1 MATNKLLSFMK
12 LIGMTFIMTIITLP
26 ANAQFLRTSYF
37 MEGTHYRQQLN
48 PALTPTK
55 GFINLPVIGAVNA
68 TVGSTSL
75 GYQDIIDIIDD
86 GGDFYTKPDF
96 MNRLKDNNTL
106 NVNFSTEILSA
117 GWYKGK
123 NFWSFNIGLRTD
135 IGANLTK
142 SMFTFLNQM
151 ETIEDNWR
159 NSNYDISGQ
168 QLNINAYTEIGLG
181 LSRQINSRLTV
192 GARVKALLGI
202 GNMELKLNRIAMSAN
217 LPTDQQ
223 INEWSND
230 SYWSGSLGEIETKAK
245 DLKAKFDNYHANLT
259 VGAELKS
266 SFKGLEL
273 KEEEGKDY
281 VTDFDFDSGNLGIAG
296 YGFGIDLGA
305 SYKILDNLTVSASIL
320 DLGFISWSKSST
332 KIASAN
338 PDPINIKGS
347 TYADM
352 INITDPQNSVKG
364 ALNQL
369 QNDTENYMD
378 LVTQGDV
385 LNYDMLQLEVGEAK
399 ESRKSRLAST
409 LVLGAEYGFF
419 NNKLAVGVLSTT
431 RFVQPDALTELTLSA
446 NYRPKSWF
454 NVALSYSAIQSAG
467 KSFGL
472 GLKLGPIFLG
482 TDYMFLGKNS
492 NSVNGFIGVSIPL
505 NKRKAAVKRQLFYY
519 SFSNSPIKK
528 LVSAFNNLT
537 FLILPHSSASDRT

>member
-1 MATNKLLSFMK
+1 MATNKLLWSSK
-12 LIGMTFIMTIITLP
+12 LIGVFFIMLVCTLS

-55 GFINLPVIGAVNA
+55 GYFNLPVIGAVNA

-86 GGDFYTKPDF
+86 GDDFYTKPDF
-96 MNRLKDNNTL
+96 MNRLKDNNKL

-142 SMFTFLNQM
+142 NMFTFLNEM
-151 ETIEDNWR
+151 ETVEENWR

-202 GNMELKLNRIAMSAN
+202 GNMELKLNRVAMSAN
-217 LPTDQQ
+217 LPSDQQ
-223 INEWSND
+223 INQWSSE
-230 SYWSGSLGEIETKAK
+230 SYWNSMTPSQAAQAAQELK
-245 DLKAKFDNYHANLT
+245 DKFNNYHANLT

-273 KEEEGKDY
+273 QEEEGKDY
-281 VTDFDFDSGNLGIAG
+281 VTDFDFDSGKLGIAG

-305 SYKILDNLTVSASIL
+305 SYKILDNLTVSASVL

-338 PDPINIKGS
+338 PDPIDIKGS
-347 TYADM
+347 TYANM
-352 INITDPQNSVKG
+352 VDPNNPNTVMN
-364 ALNQL
+364 AVNQL
-369 QNDTENYMD
+369 QNDAQGYMD
-378 LVTQGDV
+378 RVTNGDV
-385 LNYDMLQLEVGEAK
+385 LDYDMLQLEVSDAK
-399 ESRKSRLAST
+399 ESRKSRLASI

-431 RFVQPDALTELTLSA
+431 RFVQPDALTELTFSA

-472 GLKLGPIFLG
+472 GEIR
-482 TDYMFLGKNS
+482 S
-492 NSVNGFIGVSIPL
+492 SVCRN
-505 NKRKAAVKRQLFYY
+505 
-519 SFSNSPIKK
+519 
-528 LVSAFNNLT
+528 
-537 FLILPHSSASDRT
+537 

>member
-1 MATNKLLSFMK
+1 MATNKLLWSSKIIGVFFMM
-12 LIGMTFIMTIITLP
+12 LVCTLS

-55 GFINLPVIGAVNA
+55 GYFNLPVIGAVNA

-86 GGDFYTKPDF
+86 GDDFYTKPDF
-96 MNRLKDNNTL
+96 MNRLKDNNKL

-135 IGANLTK
+135 IGANQTK
-142 SMFTFLNQM
+142 NMFTFLNEM
-151 ETIEDNWR
+151 ETVEENWR

-202 GNMELKLNRIAMSAN
+202 GNMELKLNKVAMNAN
-217 LPTDQQ
+217 LPNDAEITK
-223 INEWSND
+223 WSSE
-230 SYWSGSLGEIETKAK
+230 SYWSSMTPSQAAQAAQELK
-245 DLKAKFDNYHANLT
+245 DKFNNYHANLT

-273 KEEEGKDY
+273 QEEEGKDY
-281 VTDFDFDSGNLGIAG
+281 VTDFDFDSGKLGIAG

-305 SYKILDNLTVSASIL
+305 SYKILDNLTVSASVL

-338 PDPINIKGS
+338 PDPIDIKGS
-347 TYADM
+347 TYANM
-352 INITDPQNSVKG
+352 VDPNNPNTVMN
-364 ALNQL
+364 AVNQL
-369 QNDTENYMD
+369 QNDAQGYMD
-378 LVTQGDV
+378 RVTNGDV
-385 LNYDMLQLEVGEAK
+385 LDYDMLQLEVGDAK

-431 RFVQPDALTELTLSA
+431 RFVQPDALTELTFSA

-472 GLKLGPIFLG
+472 GLKLGPLFVG

-492 NSVNGFIGVSIPL
+492 NSVNGFVGVSIPL
-505 NKRKAAVKRQLFYY
+505 GGRKANKEG
-519 SFSNSPIKK
+519 
-528 LVSAFNNLT
+528 
-537 FLILPHSSASDRT
+537 

>member
-1 MATNKLLSFMK
+1 MATNKLLWSSK
-12 LIGMTFIMTIITLP
+12 LIGVFFIMLVCTLS

-55 GFINLPVIGAVNA
+55 GYFNLPVIGAVNA

-86 GGDFYTKPDF
+86 GDDFYTKPDF
-96 MNRLKDNNTL
+96 MNRLKDNNKL

-142 SMFTFLNQM
+142 NMFTFLNEM
-151 ETIEDNWR
+151 ETVEENWR

-202 GNMELKLNRIAMSAN
+202 GNMELKLNRVAMSAN
-217 LPTDQQ
+217 LPSDQQ
-223 INEWSND
+223 INQWSSE
-230 SYWSGSLGEIETKAK
+230 SYWNSMTPSQAAQAVQELK
-245 DLKAKFDNYHANLT
+245 DKFNNYHANLT

-273 KEEEGKDY
+273 QEEEGKDY
-281 VTDFDFDSGNLGIAG
+281 VTDFDFDSGKLGIAG

-305 SYKILDNLTVSASIL
+305 SYKILDNLTVSASVL

-338 PDPINIKGS
+338 PDPIDIKGS
-347 TYADM
+347 TYANM
-352 INITDPQNSVKG
+352 VDPNNPNTVMN
-364 ALNQL
+364 AVNQL
-369 QNDTENYMD
+369 QNDAQGYMD
-378 LVTQGDV
+378 RVTNGDV
-385 LNYDMLQLEVGEAK
+385 LDYDMLQLEVSDAK
-399 ESRKSRLAST
+399 ESRKSRLASI

-431 RFVQPDALTELTLSA
+431 RFVQPDALTELTFSA

-472 GLKLGPIFLG
+472 GLKLGPLFVG

-492 NSVNGFIGVSIPL
+492 NSVNGFVGVSIPL
-505 NKRKAAVKRQLFYY
+505 GGRKASKEG
-519 SFSNSPIKK
+519 
-528 LVSAFNNLT
+528 
-537 FLILPHSSASDRT
+537 

>member
-1 MATNKLLSFMK
+1 MATNKLLSSTK
-12 LIGMTFIMTIITLP
+12 LIGVFFIMLVCALP

-55 GFINLPVIGAVNA
+55 GYFNLPVVGAVNA

-86 GGDFYTKPDF
+86 GDDFYTKPDF
-96 MNRLKDNNTL
+96 MNRLKDNNKL

-142 SMFTFLNQM
+142 SMFTFLNEM
-151 ETIEDNWR
+151 ETVEENWR

-202 GNMELKLNRIAMSAN
+202 GNMELKLNRVAMSAN
-217 LPTDQQ
+217 LPSDQQ
-223 INEWSND
+223 INQWSSE
-230 SYWSGSLGEIETKAK
+230 SYWNSMTPSQAAQAAQELK
-245 DLKAKFDNYHANLT
+245 DKFNNYHANLT

-273 KEEEGKDY
+273 QEEEGKDY
-281 VTDFDFDSGNLGIAG
+281 VTDFDFDSGKLGIAG

-305 SYKILDNLTVSASIL
+305 SYKILDNLTVSASVL

-338 PDPINIKGS
+338 PDPIDIKGS
-347 TYADM
+347 TYANM
-352 INITDPQNSVKG
+352 VDPNNPNTVMN
-364 ALNQL
+364 AVNQL
-369 QNDTENYMD
+369 QNDAQGYMD
-378 LVTQGDV
+378 RVTNGDV
-385 LNYDMLQLEVGEAK
+385 LDYDMLQLEVGDAK

-431 RFVQPDALTELTLSA
+431 RFVQPDALTELTFSA

-472 GLKLGPIFLG
+472 GLKLGPLFVG

-492 NSVNGFIGVSIPL
+492 NSVNGFVGVSIPL
-505 NKRKAAVKRQLFYY
+505 GGRKASKEG
-519 SFSNSPIKK
+519 
-528 LVSAFNNLT
+528 
-537 FLILPHSSASDRT
+537 

>member
-1 MATNKLLSFMK
+1 MATNKLLWSSK
-12 LIGMTFIMTIITLP
+12 LIGVFFIMLVCTLS

-48 PALTPTK
+48 PALTPAK
-55 GFINLPVIGAVNA
+55 GYFNLPVIGAVNA

-86 GGDFYTKPDF
+86 GDDFYTKPDF
-96 MNRLKDNNTL
+96 MNRLKDNNKL

-142 SMFTFLNQM
+142 NMFTFLNEM
-151 ETIEDNWR
+151 ETVEENWR

-202 GNMELKLNRIAMSAN
+202 GNMELKLNRVAMSAN
-217 LPTDQQ
+217 LPSDQQ
-223 INEWSND
+223 INQWSSE
-230 SYWSGSLGEIETKAK
+230 SYWNSMSPSQAAQAAQELK
-245 DLKAKFDNYHANLT
+245 DKFNNYHANLT

-273 KEEEGKDY
+273 QEEEGKDY
-281 VTDFDFDSGNLGIAG
+281 VTDFDFDSGKL

-305 SYKILDNLTVSASIL
+305 SYKILDNLTVSASVL

-338 PDPINIKGS
+338 PDPIDIKGS
-347 TYADM
+347 TYANM
-352 INITDPQNSVKG
+352 VDPNNPNTVMN
-364 ALNQL
+364 AVNQL
-369 QNDTENYMD
+369 QNDAQGYMD
-378 LVTQGDV
+378 RVTNGDV
-385 LNYDMLQLEVGEAK
+385 LDYDMLQLEVSDAK

-431 RFVQPDALTELTLSA
+431 RFVQPDALTELTFSA

-472 GLKLGPIFLG
+472 GLKLGPLFVG

-492 NSVNGFIGVSIPL
+492 NSVNGFVGVSIPL
-505 NKRKAAVKRQLFYY
+505 GGRKASKEG
-519 SFSNSPIKK
+519 
-528 LVSAFNNLT
+528 
-537 FLILPHSSASDRT
+537 

>member
-1 MATNKLLSFMK
+1 MATNKLLWSSK
-12 LIGMTFIMTIITLP
+12 LIGVFFIMLVCTLS

-55 GFINLPVIGAVNA
+55 GYFNLPVIGAVNA

-86 GGDFYTKPDF
+86 GDDFYTKPDF
-96 MNRLKDNNTL
+96 MNRLKDNNKL

-142 SMFTFLNQM
+142 NMFTFLNEM
-151 ETIEDNWR
+151 ETVEENWR

-202 GNMELKLNRIAMSAN
+202 GNMELKLNRVAMSAN
-217 LPTDQQ
+217 LPSDQQ
-223 INEWSND
+223 INQWSSE
-230 SYWSGSLGEIETKAK
+230 SYWNSMTPSQAAQAAQELK
-245 DLKAKFDNYHANLT
+245 DKFNNYHANLT

-273 KEEEGKDY
+273 QEEEGKDY
-281 VTDFDFDSGNLGIAG
+281 VTDFDFDSGKLGIAG

-305 SYKILDNLTVSASIL
+305 SYKILDNLTVSASVL

-338 PDPINIKGS
+338 PDPIDIKGS
-347 TYADM
+347 TYANM
-352 INITDPQNSVKG
+352 VDPNNPNTVMN
-364 ALNQL
+364 AVNQL
-369 QNDTENYMD
+369 QNDAQGYMD
-378 LVTQGDV
+378 RVTNGDV
-385 LNYDMLQLEVGEAK
+385 LDYDMLQLEVSDAK

-431 RFVQPDALTELTLSA
+431 RFVQPDALTELTFSA

-472 GLKLGPIFLG
+472 GLKLGPLFVG
-482 TDYMFLGKNS
+482 TNYMFLGKNS
-492 NSVNGFIGVSIPL
+492 NSVNGFVGVSIPL
-505 NKRKAAVKRQLFYY
+505 GGRKASKEG
-519 SFSNSPIKK
+519 
-528 LVSAFNNLT
+528 
-537 FLILPHSSASDRT
+537 

>member
-1 MATNKLLSFMK
+1 MATNKLLWSSK
-12 LIGMTFIMTIITLP
+12 LIGVFFIMLVCTLS

-55 GFINLPVIGAVNA
+55 GYFNLPVIGAVNA

-86 GGDFYTKPDF
+86 GDDFYTKPDF
-96 MNRLKDNNTL
+96 MNRLKDNNKL

-142 SMFTFLNQM
+142 NMFTFLNEM
-151 ETIEDNWR
+151 ETVEENWR

-202 GNMELKLNRIAMSAN
+202 GNMELKLNRVAMSAN
-217 LPTDQQ
+217 LPSDQQ
-223 INEWSND
+223 INQWSSE
-230 SYWSGSLGEIETKAK
+230 SYWNSMTPSQAAQAAQELK
-245 DLKAKFDNYHANLT
+245 DKFNNYHANLT

-273 KEEEGKDY
+273 QEEEGKDY
-281 VTDFDFDSGNLGIAG
+281 VTDFDFDSGKLGIAG

-305 SYKILDNLTVSASIL
+305 SYKILDNLTVSASVL

-338 PDPINIKGS
+338 PDPIDIKGS
-347 TYADM
+347 TYANM
-352 INITDPQNSVKG
+352 VDPNNPNTVMN
-364 ALNQL
+364 AVNQL
-369 QNDTENYMD
+369 QNDAQGYMD
-378 LVTQGDV
+378 RVTNGDV
-385 LNYDMLQLEVGEAK
+385 LDYDMLQLEVSDAK

-431 RFVQPDALTELTLSA
+431 RFVQPDALTELTFSA

-472 GLKLGPIFLG
+472 GLKLGPLLVG

-492 NSVNGFIGVSIPL
+492 NSVNGFVGVSIPL
-505 NKRKAAVKRQLFYY
+505 GGRKASKEG
-519 SFSNSPIKK
+519 
-528 LVSAFNNLT
+528 
-537 FLILPHSSASDRT
+537 

>member
-1 MATNKLLSFMK
+1 MATNKLLWSSK
-12 LIGMTFIMTIITLP
+12 LIGVFFIMLVCTLS

-55 GFINLPVIGAVNA
+55 GYFNLPVIGAVNA

-86 GGDFYTKPDF
+86 GDDFYTKPDF
-96 MNRLKDNNTL
+96 MNRLKDNNKL

-142 SMFTFLNQM
+142 NMFTFLNEM
-151 ETIEDNWR
+151 ETVEENWR

-202 GNMELKLNRIAMSAN
+202 GNMELKLNRVAMSAN
-217 LPTDQQ
+217 LPSDQQ
-223 INEWSND
+223 INQWSSE
-230 SYWSGSLGEIETKAK
+230 SYWNSMTPSQAAQAAQELK
-245 DLKAKFDNYHANLT
+245 DKFNNYHANLT

-273 KEEEGKDY
+273 QEEEGKDY
-281 VTDFDFDSGNLGIAG
+281 VTDFDFDSGKLGIAG

-305 SYKILDNLTVSASIL
+305 SYKILDNLTVSASVL

-338 PDPINIKGS
+338 PDPIDIKGS
-347 TYADM
+347 TYANM
-352 INITDPQNSVKG
+352 VDPNNPNTVMN
-364 ALNQL
+364 AVNQL
-369 QNDTENYMD
+369 QNDAQGYMD
-378 LVTQGDV
+378 RVTNGDV
-385 LNYDMLQLEVGEAK
+385 LDYDMLQLEVSDAK
-399 ESRKSRLAST
+399 ESRKARLAST

-431 RFVQPDALTELTLSA
+431 RFVQPDALTELTFSA

-472 GLKLGPIFLG
+472 GLKLGPLFVG

-492 NSVNGFIGVSIPL
+492 NSVNGFVGVSIPL
-505 NKRKAAVKRQLFYY
+505 GGRKASKEG
-519 SFSNSPIKK
+519 
-528 LVSAFNNLT
+528 
-537 FLILPHSSASDRT
+537 

>member
-1 MATNKLLSFMK
+1 MATNKLLWSSK
-12 LIGMTFIMTIITLP
+12 LIGVFFIMLVCTLS

-55 GFINLPVIGAVNA
+55 GYFNLPVIGAVNA

-75 GYQDIIDIIDD
+75 GYQGIIDIIDD
-86 GGDFYTKPDF
+86 GDDFYTKPDF
-96 MNRLKDNNTL
+96 MNRLKDNNKL

-142 SMFTFLNQM
+142 NMFTFLNEM
-151 ETIEDNWR
+151 ETVEENWR

-202 GNMELKLNRIAMSAN
+202 GNMELKLNRVAMSAN
-217 LPTDQQ
+217 LPSDQQ
-223 INEWSND
+223 INQWSSE
-230 SYWSGSLGEIETKAK
+230 SYWNSMTPSQAAQAAQELK
-245 DLKAKFDNYHANLT
+245 DKFNNYHANLT

-273 KEEEGKDY
+273 QEEEGKDY
-281 VTDFDFDSGNLGIAG
+281 VTDFDFDSGKLGIAG

-305 SYKILDNLTVSASIL
+305 SYKILDNLTVSASVL

-338 PDPINIKGS
+338 PDPIDIKGS
-347 TYADM
+347 TYANM
-352 INITDPQNSVKG
+352 VDPNNPNTVMN
-364 ALNQL
+364 AVNQL
-369 QNDTENYMD
+369 QNDAQGYMD
-378 LVTQGDV
+378 RVTNGDV
-385 LNYDMLQLEVGEAK
+385 LDYDMLQLEVSDAK

-431 RFVQPDALTELTLSA
+431 RFVQPDALTELTFSA

-454 NVALSYSAIQSAG
+454 NVALSYSVIQSAG

-472 GLKLGPIFLG
+472 GLKLGPLFVG

-492 NSVNGFIGVSIPL
+492 NSVNGFVGVSIPL
-505 NKRKAAVKRQLFYY
+505 GGRKANKEG
-519 SFSNSPIKK
+519 
-528 LVSAFNNLT
+528 
-537 FLILPHSSASDRT
+537 

>member
-1 MATNKLLSFMK
+1 MATNKLLWSSKIIGVFFMM
-12 LIGMTFIMTIITLP
+12 LVCTLS

-55 GFINLPVIGAVNA
+55 GYFNLPVIGAVNA

-86 GGDFYTKPDF
+86 GDDFYTKPDF
-96 MNRLKDNNTL
+96 MNRLKDNNKL

-142 SMFTFLNQM
+142 NMFTFLNEM
-151 ETIEDNWR
+151 ETVEENWR

-202 GNMELKLNRIAMSAN
+202 GNMELKLNRVAMSAN
-217 LPTDQQ
+217 LPSDQQ
-223 INEWSND
+223 INQWSSE
-230 SYWSGSLGEIETKAK
+230 SYWNSMTPSQAAQAAQELK
-245 DLKAKFDNYHANLT
+245 DKFNNYHANLT

-273 KEEEGKDY
+273 QEEEGKDY
-281 VTDFDFDSGNLGIAG
+281 VTDFDFDSGKLGIAG

-305 SYKILDNLTVSASIL
+305 SYKILDNLTVSASVL

-338 PDPINIKGS
+338 PDPIDIKGS
-347 TYADM
+347 TYANM
-352 INITDPQNSVKG
+352 VDPNNPNTVMN
-364 ALNQL
+364 AVNQL
-369 QNDTENYMD
+369 QNDAQGYMD
-378 LVTQGDV
+378 RVTNGDV
-385 LNYDMLQLEVGEAK
+385 LDYDMLQLEVSDAK

-431 RFVQPDALTELTLSA
+431 RFVQPDALTELTFSA

-472 GLKLGPIFLG
+472 GLKLGPVFVG

-492 NSVNGFIGVSIPL
+492 NSVNGFVGVSIPL
-505 NKRKAAVKRQLFYY
+505 GGRKANKEG
-519 SFSNSPIKK
+519 
-528 LVSAFNNLT
+528 
-537 FLILPHSSASDRT
+537 

>member
-1 MATNKLLSFMK
+1 MMLVCTLS
-12 LIGMTFIMTIITLP
+12 

-55 GFINLPVIGAVNA
+55 GYFNLPVIGAVNA

-96 MNRLKDNNTL
+96 MNRLKDKNKL

-142 SMFTFLNQM
+142 NMFTFLNEM
-151 ETIEDNWR
+151 ETVEENWR

-202 GNMELKLNRIAMSAN
+202 GNMELKLNRVAMSAN
-217 LPTDQQ
+217 LPSDQQ
-223 INEWSND
+223 INQWSSE
-230 SYWSGSLGEIETKAK
+230 SYWNSMTPSQAAQAAQELK
-245 DLKAKFDNYHANLT
+245 DKFNNYHANLT

-273 KEEEGKDY
+273 QEEEGKDY
-281 VTDFDFDSGNLGIAG
+281 VTDFDFDSGKLGIAG

-305 SYKILDNLTVSASIL
+305 SYKILDNLTVSASVL

-338 PDPINIKGS
+338 PDPIDIKGS
-347 TYADM
+347 TYANM
-352 INITDPQNSVKG
+352 VDPNNPNTVMN
-364 ALNQL
+364 AVNQL
-369 QNDTENYMD
+369 QNDAQGYMD
-378 LVTQGDV
+378 RVTNGDV
-385 LNYDMLQLEVGEAK
+385 LDYDMLQLEVSDAK

-419 NNKLAVGVLSTT
+419 NNKLAVGGLSTT
-431 RFVQPDALTELTLSA
+431 RFVQPDALTELTFSA

-472 GLKLGPIFLG
+472 GLKLGPLFVG

-492 NSVNGFIGVSIPL
+492 NSVNGFVGVSIPL
-505 NKRKAAVKRQLFYY
+505 GGRKASKEG
-519 SFSNSPIKK
+519 
-528 LVSAFNNLT
+528 
-537 FLILPHSSASDRT
+537 

>member
-1 MATNKLLSFMK
+1 MAANKLLWSSK
-12 LIGMTFIMTIITLP
+12 LIGVFFIMLVCTLS

-55 GFINLPVIGAVNA
+55 GYFNLPVIGAVNA

-86 GGDFYTKPDF
+86 GDDFYTKPDF
-96 MNRLKDNNTL
+96 MNRLKDNNKL

-142 SMFTFLNQM
+142 NMFTFLNEM
-151 ETIEDNWR
+151 ETVEENWR

-202 GNMELKLNRIAMSAN
+202 GNMELKLNRVAMSAN
-217 LPTDQQ
+217 LPSDQQ
-223 INEWSND
+223 INQWSSE
-230 SYWSGSLGEIETKAK
+230 SYWNSMTPSQAAQAAQELK
-245 DLKAKFDNYHANLT
+245 DKFNNYHANLT

-273 KEEEGKDY
+273 QEEEGKDY
-281 VTDFDFDSGNLGIAG
+281 VTDFDFDSGKLGIAG

-305 SYKILDNLTVSASIL
+305 SYKILDNLTVSASVL

-338 PDPINIKGS
+338 PDPIDIKGS
-347 TYADM
+347 TYANM
-352 INITDPQNSVKG
+352 VDPNNPNTVMN
-364 ALNQL
+364 AVNQL
-369 QNDTENYMD
+369 QNDAQGYMD
-378 LVTQGDV
+378 RVTNGDV
-385 LNYDMLQLEVGEAK
+385 LDYDMLQLEVSDAK

-431 RFVQPDALTELTLSA
+431 RFVQPDALTELTFSA

-472 GLKLGPIFLG
+472 GLKLGPLFVG

-492 NSVNGFIGVSIPL
+492 NSVNGFVGVSIPL
-505 NKRKAAVKRQLFYY
+505 GGRKASKEG
-519 SFSNSPIKK
+519 
-528 LVSAFNNLT
+528 
-537 FLILPHSSASDRT
+537 

>member
-1 MATNKLLSFMK
+1 MATNKLLWSSK
-12 LIGMTFIMTIITLP
+12 LIGVFFIMLVCTLS

-55 GFINLPVIGAVNA
+55 GYFNLPVIGAVNA

-86 GGDFYTKPDF
+86 GDDFYTKPDF
-96 MNRLKDNNTL
+96 MNRLKDNNKL

-142 SMFTFLNQM
+142 NMFTFLNEM
-151 ETIEDNWR
+151 ETVEENWR
-159 NSNYDISGQ
+159 NSNCDISGQ

-202 GNMELKLNRIAMSAN
+202 GNMELKLNRVAMSAN
-217 LPTDQQ
+217 LPSDQQ
-223 INEWSND
+223 INQWSSE
-230 SYWSGSLGEIETKAK
+230 SYWNSMTPAQAAQAAQELK
-245 DLKAKFDNYHANLT
+245 DKFNNYHANLT

-273 KEEEGKDY
+273 QEEEGKDY
-281 VTDFDFDSGNLGIAG
+281 VTDFDFDSGKLGIAG

-305 SYKILDNLTVSASIL
+305 SYKILDNLTVSASVL

-338 PDPINIKGS
+338 PDPIDIKGS
-347 TYADM
+347 TYANM
-352 INITDPQNSVKG
+352 VDPNNPNTVMN
-364 ALNQL
+364 AVNQL
-369 QNDTENYMD
+369 QNDAQGYMD
-378 LVTQGDV
+378 RVTNGDV
-385 LNYDMLQLEVGEAK
+385 LDYDMLQLEVSDAK

-431 RFVQPDALTELTLSA
+431 RFVQPDALTELTFSA

-472 GLKLGPIFLG
+472 GLKLGPLFVG

-492 NSVNGFIGVSIPL
+492 NSVNGFVGVSIPL
-505 NKRKAAVKRQLFYY
+505 GGRKASKEG
-519 SFSNSPIKK
+519 
-528 LVSAFNNLT
+528 
-537 FLILPHSSASDRT
+537 

>member
-1 MATNKLLSFMK
+1 MATNKLLWSSK
-12 LIGMTFIMTIITLP
+12 LIGVFFIMLVCTLS
-26 ANAQFLRTSYF
+26 ANAQFLRTSYS

-55 GFINLPVIGAVNA
+55 GYFNLPVIGAVNA

-86 GGDFYTKPDF
+86 GDDFYTKPDF
-96 MNRLKDNNTL
+96 MNRLKDNNKL

-142 SMFTFLNQM
+142 NMFTFLNEM
-151 ETIEDNWR
+151 ETVEENWR

-202 GNMELKLNRIAMSAN
+202 GNMELKLNRVAMSAN
-217 LPTDQQ
+217 LPSDQQ
-223 INEWSND
+223 INQWSSE
-230 SYWSGSLGEIETKAK
+230 SYWNSMTPSQAAQAAQELK
-245 DLKAKFDNYHANLT
+245 DKFNNYHANLT

-273 KEEEGKDY
+273 QEEEGKDY
-281 VTDFDFDSGNLGIAG
+281 VTDFDFDSGKLGIAG

-305 SYKILDNLTVSASIL
+305 SYKILDNLTVSASVL

-338 PDPINIKGS
+338 PDPIDIKGS
-347 TYADM
+347 TYANM
-352 INITDPQNSVKG
+352 VDPNNPNTVMN
-364 ALNQL
+364 AVNQL
-369 QNDTENYMD
+369 QNDAQGYMD
-378 LVTQGDV
+378 RVTNGDV
-385 LNYDMLQLEVGEAK
+385 LDYDMLQLEVSDAK

-431 RFVQPDALTELTLSA
+431 RFVQPDALTELTFSA

-472 GLKLGPIFLG
+472 GLKLGPLFVG

-492 NSVNGFIGVSIPL
+492 NSVNGFVGVSIPL
-505 NKRKAAVKRQLFYY
+505 GGRKASKEG
-519 SFSNSPIKK
+519 
-528 LVSAFNNLT
+528 
-537 FLILPHSSASDRT
+537 

>member
-1 MATNKLLSFMK
+1 MRTIIRIKKFKIMATNKLLWSSK
-12 LIGMTFIMTIITLP
+12 LIGVFFIMLVCTLS

-55 GFINLPVIGAVNA
+55 GYFNLPVIGAVNA

-86 GGDFYTKPDF
+86 GDDFYTKPDF
-96 MNRLKDNNTL
+96 MNRLKDNNKL

-142 SMFTFLNQM
+142 NMFTFLNEM
-151 ETIEDNWR
+151 ETVEENWR

-202 GNMELKLNRIAMSAN
+202 GNMELKLNRVAMSAN
-217 LPTDQQ
+217 LPSDQQ
-223 INEWSND
+223 INQWSSE
-230 SYWSGSLGEIETKAK
+230 SYWNSMTPSQAAQAAQELK
-245 DLKAKFDNYHANLT
+245 DKFNNYHANLT

-273 KEEEGKDY
+273 QEEEGKDY
-281 VTDFDFDSGNLGIAG
+281 VTDFDFDSGKLGIAG

-305 SYKILDNLTVSASIL
+305 SYKILDNLTVSASVL

-338 PDPINIKGS
+338 PDPIDIKGS
-347 TYADM
+347 TYANM
-352 INITDPQNSVKG
+352 VDPNNPNTVMN
-364 ALNQL
+364 AVNQL
-369 QNDTENYMD
+369 QNDAQGYMD
-378 LVTQGDV
+378 RVTNGDV
-385 LNYDMLQLEVGEAK
+385 LDYDMLQLEVSDAK
-399 ESRKSRLAST
+399 ESRKSRLASI

-431 RFVQPDALTELTLSA
+431 RFVQPDALTELTFSA

-472 GLKLGPIFLG
+472 GLKLGPLFVG

-492 NSVNGFIGVSIPL
+492 NSVNGFVGVSIPL
-505 NKRKAAVKRQLFYY
+505 GGRKASKEG
-519 SFSNSPIKK
+519 
-528 LVSAFNNLT
+528 
-537 FLILPHSSASDRT
+537 

>member
-1 MATNKLLSFMK
+1 MATNKLLWSSK
-12 LIGMTFIMTIITLP
+12 LIGVFFIMLVCTLS

-55 GFINLPVIGAVNA
+55 GYFNLPVIGAVNA

-75 GYQDIIDIIDD
+75 GYQDILDIIDD
-86 GGDFYTKPDF
+86 GDDFYTKPDF
-96 MNRLKDNNTL
+96 MNRLKDNNKL

-142 SMFTFLNQM
+142 NMFTFLNEM
-151 ETIEDNWR
+151 ETVEENWR

-202 GNMELKLNRIAMSAN
+202 GNMELKLNRVAMSAN
-217 LPTDQQ
+217 LPSDQQ
-223 INEWSND
+223 INQWSSE
-230 SYWSGSLGEIETKAK
+230 SYWNSMTPSQAAQAAQELK
-245 DLKAKFDNYHANLT
+245 DKFNNYHANLT

-273 KEEEGKDY
+273 QEEEGKDY
-281 VTDFDFDSGNLGIAG
+281 VTDFDFDSGKLGIAG

-305 SYKILDNLTVSASIL
+305 SYKILDNLTVSASVL

-338 PDPINIKGS
+338 PDPIDIKGS
-347 TYADM
+347 TYANM
-352 INITDPQNSVKG
+352 VDPNNPNTVMN
-364 ALNQL
+364 AVNQL
-369 QNDTENYMD
+369 QNDAQGYMD
-378 LVTQGDV
+378 RVTNGDV
-385 LNYDMLQLEVGEAK
+385 LDYDMLQLEVSDAK

-431 RFVQPDALTELTLSA
+431 RFVQPDALTELTFSA

-472 GLKLGPIFLG
+472 GLKLGPLFVG

-492 NSVNGFIGVSIPL
+492 NSVNGFVGVSIPL
-505 NKRKAAVKRQLFYY
+505 GGRKASKEG
-519 SFSNSPIKK
+519 
-528 LVSAFNNLT
+528 
-537 FLILPHSSASDRT
+537 

>member
-1 MATNKLLSFMK
+1 MLVCTLS
-12 LIGMTFIMTIITLP
+12 

-55 GFINLPVIGAVNA
+55 GYFNLPVIGAVNA

-86 GGDFYTKPDF
+86 GDDFYTKPDF
-96 MNRLKDNNTL
+96 MNRLKDNNKL

-142 SMFTFLNQM
+142 NMFTFLNEM
-151 ETIEDNWR
+151 ETVEENWR

-181 LSRQINSRLTV
+181 ISRQINSRLTV

-202 GNMELKLNRIAMSAN
+202 GNMELKLNRVAMSAN
-217 LPTDQQ
+217 LPSDQQ
-223 INEWSND
+223 INQWSSE
-230 SYWSGSLGEIETKAK
+230 SYWNSMTPSQAAQAAQELK
-245 DLKAKFDNYHANLT
+245 DKFNNYHANLT

-273 KEEEGKDY
+273 QEEEGKDY
-281 VTDFDFDSGNLGIAG
+281 VTDFDFDSGKLGIAG
-296 YGFGIDLGA
+296 YGFGIDFGA
-305 SYKILDNLTVSASIL
+305 SYKILDNLTVSASVL

-338 PDPINIKGS
+338 PDPIDIKGS
-347 TYADM
+347 TYANM
-352 INITDPQNSVKG
+352 VDPNNPNTVMN
-364 ALNQL
+364 AVNQL
-369 QNDTENYMD
+369 QNDAQGYMD
-378 LVTQGDV
+378 RVTNGDV
-385 LNYDMLQLEVGEAK
+385 LDYDMLQLEVSDAK

-431 RFVQPDALTELTLSA
+431 RFVQPDALTELTFSA

-472 GLKLGPIFLG
+472 GLKLGPLFVG

-492 NSVNGFIGVSIPL
+492 NSVNGFVGVSIPL
-505 NKRKAAVKRQLFYY
+505 GGRKASKEG
-519 SFSNSPIKK
+519 
-528 LVSAFNNLT
+528 
-537 FLILPHSSASDRT
+537 

>member
-1 MATNKLLSFMK
+1 MATNKLLWSSKIIGVFFMM
-12 LIGMTFIMTIITLP
+12 LVCTLS

-55 GFINLPVIGAVNA
+55 GYFNLPVIGAVNA

-86 GGDFYTKPDF
+86 GDDFYKSTDF
-96 MNRLKDNNTL
+96 MNRLKDNNKL

-142 SMFTFLNQM
+142 NMFTFLNEM
-151 ETIEDNWR
+151 ETVEENWR

-168 QLNINAYTEIGLG
+168 RLNINAYTEVGLG

-202 GNMELKLNRIAMSAN
+202 GNMELKLNKVAMNAN
-217 LPTDQQ
+217 LPSDAE
-223 INEWSND
+223 IAKWSSE
-230 SYWSGSLGEIETKAK
+230 SYWNSMSTPEAIRAAQE
-245 DLKAKFDNYHANLT
+245 LKNKFDNYHANLT

-281 VTDFDFDSGNLGIAG
+281 VTDFDFDSGKLGIAG

-305 SYKILDNLTVSASIL
+305 SYKILDNLTVSASVL

-338 PDPINIKGS
+338 PDPIDIKGS
-347 TYADM
+347 TYANM
-352 INITDPQNSVKG
+352 VDPNNPNTVMN
-364 ALNQL
+364 AVNQL
-369 QNDTENYMD
+369 QNDAQGYMD
-378 LVTQGDV
+378 RVTNGDV
-385 LNYDMLQLEVGEAK
+385 LDYDMLQLEVSDAK

-431 RFVQPDALTELTLSA
+431 RFVQPDALTELTFSA

-472 GLKLGPIFLG
+472 GLKLGPLFVG

-492 NSVNGFIGVSIPL
+492 NSVNGFVGVSIPL
-505 NKRKAAVKRQLFYY
+505 GGRKANKEG
-519 SFSNSPIKK
+519 
-528 LVSAFNNLT
+528 
-537 FLILPHSSASDRT
+537 

>member
-1 MATNKLLSFMK
+1 MATNKLLWSSK
-12 LIGMTFIMTIITLP
+12 LIGVFFIMLVCTLS

-55 GFINLPVIGAVNA
+55 GYFNLPVIGAVNA

-86 GGDFYTKPDF
+86 GDDFYTKPDF
-96 MNRLKDNNTL
+96 MNRLKDNNKL

-142 SMFTFLNQM
+142 NMFTFLNEM
-151 ETIEDNWR
+151 ETVEENWR

-168 QLNINAYTEIGLG
+168 QLKINAYTEIGLG

-202 GNMELKLNRIAMSAN
+202 GNMELKLNRVAMSAN
-217 LPTDQQ
+217 LPSDQQ
-223 INEWSND
+223 INQWSSE
-230 SYWSGSLGEIETKAK
+230 SYWNSMTPSQAAQAAQELK
-245 DLKAKFDNYHANLT
+245 DKFNNYHANLT

-273 KEEEGKDY
+273 QEEEGKDY
-281 VTDFDFDSGNLGIAG
+281 VTDFDFDSGKLGIAG

-305 SYKILDNLTVSASIL
+305 SYKILDNLTVSASVL

-338 PDPINIKGS
+338 PDPIDIKGS
-347 TYADM
+347 TYANM
-352 INITDPQNSVKG
+352 VDPNNPNTVMN
-364 ALNQL
+364 AVNQL
-369 QNDTENYMD
+369 QNDAQGYMD
-378 LVTQGDV
+378 RVTNGDV
-385 LNYDMLQLEVGEAK
+385 LDYDMLQLEVSDAK
-399 ESRKSRLAST
+399 ESRKSRLASI

-431 RFVQPDALTELTLSA
+431 RFVQPDALTELTFSA

-472 GLKLGPIFLG
+472 GLKLGPLFVG

-492 NSVNGFIGVSIPL
+492 NSVNGFVGVSIPL
-505 NKRKAAVKRQLFYY
+505 GGRKASKEG
-519 SFSNSPIKK
+519 
-528 LVSAFNNLT
+528 
-537 FLILPHSSASDRT
+537 

>member
-1 MATNKLLSFMK
+1 MLVCTLS
-12 LIGMTFIMTIITLP
+12 

-55 GFINLPVIGAVNA
+55 GYFNLPVIGAVNA

-86 GGDFYTKPDF
+86 GDDFYTKPDF
-96 MNRLKDNNTL
+96 MNRLKDNNKL

-142 SMFTFLNQM
+142 NMFTFLNEM
-151 ETIEDNWR
+151 ETVEENWR

-202 GNMELKLNRIAMSAN
+202 GNMELKLNRVAMSAN
-217 LPTDQQ
+217 LPSDQQ
-223 INEWSND
+223 INQWSSE
-230 SYWSGSLGEIETKAK
+230 SYWNSMTPSQAAQAAQELK
-245 DLKAKFDNYHANLT
+245 DKFNNYHANLT

-273 KEEEGKDY
+273 QEEEGKDY
-281 VTDFDFDSGNLGIAG
+281 VTDFDFDSGKLGIAG

-305 SYKILDNLTVSASIL
+305 SYKILDNLTVSASVL

-338 PDPINIKGS
+338 PDPIDIKGS
-347 TYADM
+347 TYANM
-352 INITDPQNSVKG
+352 VDPNNPNTVMN
-364 ALNQL
+364 AVNQL
-369 QNDTENYMD
+369 QNDAQGYMD
-378 LVTQGDV
+378 RVTNGDV
-385 LNYDMLQLEVGEAK
+385 LDYDMLQLEVSDAK
-399 ESRKSRLAST
+399 ESRKSRLASI

-431 RFVQPDALTELTLSA
+431 RFVQPDALTELTFSA

-472 GLKLGPIFLG
+472 GLKLGPLFVG

-492 NSVNGFIGVSIPL
+492 NSVNGFVGVSIPL
-505 NKRKAAVKRQLFYY
+505 GGRKASKEG
-519 SFSNSPIKK
+519 
-528 LVSAFNNLT
+528 
-537 FLILPHSSASDRT
+537 

>member
-1 MATNKLLSFMK
+1 MATNKLLWSSK
-12 LIGMTFIMTIITLP
+12 LIGVFFIMLVCTLS

-55 GFINLPVIGAVNA
+55 GYFNLPVIGAVNA

-86 GGDFYTKPDF
+86 GDDFYTKPDF
-96 MNRLKDNNTL
+96 MNRLKDNNKL

-142 SMFTFLNQM
+142 NMFTFLNEM
-151 ETIEDNWR
+151 ETVEENWR

-181 LSRQINSRLTV
+181 LSRQINSRLTI

-202 GNMELKLNRIAMSAN
+202 GNMELKLNRVAMSAN
-217 LPTDQQ
+217 LPSDQQ
-223 INEWSND
+223 INQWSSE
-230 SYWSGSLGEIETKAK
+230 SYWNSMSPSQAAQAAQELK
-245 DLKAKFDNYHANLT
+245 DKFNNYHANLT

-273 KEEEGKDY
+273 QEEEGKDY
-281 VTDFDFDSGNLGIAG
+281 VTDFDFDSGKLGIAG

-305 SYKILDNLTVSASIL
+305 SYKILDNLTVSASVL

-338 PDPINIKGS
+338 PDPIDIKGS
-347 TYADM
+347 TYANM
-352 INITDPQNSVKG
+352 VDPNNPNTVMN
-364 ALNQL
+364 AVNQL
-369 QNDTENYMD
+369 QNDAQGYMD
-378 LVTQGDV
+378 RVTNGDV
-385 LNYDMLQLEVGEAK
+385 LDYDMLQLEVSDAK

-431 RFVQPDALTELTLSA
+431 RFVQPDALTELTFSA

-472 GLKLGPIFLG
+472 GLKLGPLFVG

-492 NSVNGFIGVSIPL
+492 NSVNGFVGVSIPL
-505 NKRKAAVKRQLFYY
+505 GGRKASKEG
-519 SFSNSPIKK
+519 
-528 LVSAFNNLT
+528 
-537 FLILPHSSASDRT
+537 

>member
-1 MATNKLLSFMK
+1 MATNKLLWSSK
-12 LIGMTFIMTIITLP
+12 LIGVFFIMLVCTLS

-55 GFINLPVIGAVNA
+55 GYFNLPVIGAVNA

-86 GGDFYTKPDF
+86 GDDFYTKPDF
-96 MNRLKDNNTL
+96 MNRLKDNNKL

-142 SMFTFLNQM
+142 NMFTFLNEM
-151 ETIEDNWR
+151 ETVEENWR

-202 GNMELKLNRIAMSAN
+202 GNMELKLNRVAMSAN
-217 LPTDQQ
+217 LPSDQQ
-223 INEWSND
+223 INQWSSE
-230 SYWSGSLGEIETKAK
+230 SYWNSMSPSQAAQAAQELK
-245 DLKAKFDNYHANLT
+245 DKFNNYHANLT

-273 KEEEGKDY
+273 QEEEGKDY
-281 VTDFDFDSGNLGIAG
+281 VTDFDFDSGKLGIAG

-305 SYKILDNLTVSASIL
+305 SYKILDNLTVSASVL

-338 PDPINIKGS
+338 PDPIDIKGS
-347 TYADM
+347 TYANM
-352 INITDPQNSVKG
+352 VDPNNPNTVMN
-364 ALNQL
+364 AVNQL
-369 QNDTENYMD
+369 QNDAQGYMD
-378 LVTQGDV
+378 RVTNGDV
-385 LNYDMLQLEVGEAK
+385 LDYDMLQLEVSDAK

-431 RFVQPDALTELTLSA
+431 RFVQPDALTELTFSA
-446 NYRPKSWF
+446 NYRPKS
-454 NVALSYSAIQSAG
+454 
-467 KSFGL
+467 
-472 GLKLGPIFLG
+472 
-482 TDYMFLGKNS
+482 
-492 NSVNGFIGVSIPL
+492 
-505 NKRKAAVKRQLFYY
+505 
-519 SFSNSPIKK
+519 
-528 LVSAFNNLT
+528 
-537 FLILPHSSASDRT
+537 

>member
-1 MATNKLLSFMK
+1 MATNKLLWSSK
-12 LIGMTFIMTIITLP
+12 LIGVFFIMLVCTLS

-55 GFINLPVIGAVNA
+55 GYFNLPVIGAVNA

-86 GGDFYTKPDF
+86 GDDFYTKPDF
-96 MNRLKDNNTL
+96 MNRLKDNNKL

-142 SMFTFLNQM
+142 NMFTFLNEM
-151 ETIEDNWR
+151 ETVEENWR
-159 NSNYDISGQ
+159 YSNYDISGQ

-202 GNMELKLNRIAMSAN
+202 GNMELKLNRVAMSAN
-217 LPTDQQ
+217 LPSDQQ
-223 INEWSND
+223 INQWSSE
-230 SYWSGSLGEIETKAK
+230 SYWNSMTPSQAAQAAQELK
-245 DLKAKFDNYHANLT
+245 DKFNNYHANLT

-273 KEEEGKDY
+273 QEEEGKDY
-281 VTDFDFDSGNLGIAG
+281 VTDFDFDSGKLGIAG

-305 SYKILDNLTVSASIL
+305 SYKILDNLTVSASVL

-338 PDPINIKGS
+338 PDPIDIKGS
-347 TYADM
+347 TYANM
-352 INITDPQNSVKG
+352 VDPNNPNTVMN
-364 ALNQL
+364 AVNQL
-369 QNDTENYMD
+369 QNDAQGYMD
-378 LVTQGDV
+378 RVTNGDV
-385 LNYDMLQLEVGEAK
+385 LDYDMLQLEVSDAK

-431 RFVQPDALTELTLSA
+431 RFVQPDALTELTFSA

-472 GLKLGPIFLG
+472 GLKLGPLFVG

-492 NSVNGFIGVSIPL
+492 NSVNGFVGVSIPL
-505 NKRKAAVKRQLFYY
+505 GGRKASKEG
-519 SFSNSPIKK
+519 
-528 LVSAFNNLT
+528 
-537 FLILPHSSASDRT
+537 

>member
-1 MATNKLLSFMK
+1 MATNKLLWSSKIIGVFFMM
-12 LIGMTFIMTIITLP
+12 LACTLS

-55 GFINLPVIGAVNA
+55 GYFNLPVIGAVNA

-75 GYQDIIDIIDD
+75 GYQDIIDIIDN
-86 GGDFYTKPDF
+86 GNDFYKSTDF
-96 MNRLKDNNTL
+96 MNRLKDNNKL

-142 SMFTFLNQM
+142 SMFTFLNEM
-151 ETIEDNWR
+151 DGIEDNWR

-168 QLNINAYTEIGLG
+168 QLNINAYTEVGLG

-202 GNMELKLNRIAMSAN
+202 GNMELKLNNVAMSAK
-217 LPTDQQ
+217 LPSDAE
-223 INEWSND
+223 IAKWSSE
-230 SYWSGSLGEIETKAK
+230 SYWNSMSPSEAIKAAQE
-245 DLKAKFDNYHANLT
+245 LKTKFDNYHANLT

-273 KEEEGKDY
+273 QQEGKDY
-281 VTDFDFDSGNLGIAG
+281 VTDFDFDSGKLGIAG

-305 SYKILDNLTVSASIL
+305 SYKILDNLTVSASVL

-332 KIASAN
+332 KIAAAN
-338 PDPINIKGS
+338 PEPIDIKGS
-347 TYADM
+347 TYANM
-352 INITDPQNSVKG
+352 VDPNNPETVMG
-364 ALNQL
+364 AVNQL
-369 QNDTENYMD
+369 QNDAQGYMNR
-378 LVTQGDV
+378 VTNGDV
-385 LNYDMLQLEVGEAK
+385 LDYDMLQLEVGDAK

-431 RFVQPDALTELTLSA
+431 RFVQPDALTELTFSA

-472 GLKLGPIFLG
+472 GLKLGPVFVG

-492 NSVNGFIGVSIPL
+492 NSVNGFVGVSIPL
-505 NKRKAAVKRQLFYY
+505 GGRKVNKEG
-519 SFSNSPIKK
+519 
-528 LVSAFNNLT
+528 
-537 FLILPHSSASDRT
+537 

>member
-1 MATNKLLSFMK
+1 MATNKLLWSSK
-12 LIGMTFIMTIITLP
+12 LIGVFFIMLVCTLS

-55 GFINLPVIGAVNA
+55 GYFNLSVIGAVNA

-86 GGDFYTKPDF
+86 GDDFYTKPDF
-96 MNRLKDNNTL
+96 MNRLKDNNKL

-142 SMFTFLNQM
+142 NMFTFLNEM
-151 ETIEDNWR
+151 ETVEENWR

-202 GNMELKLNRIAMSAN
+202 GNMELKLNRVAMSAN
-217 LPTDQQ
+217 LPSDQQ
-223 INEWSND
+223 INQWSSE
-230 SYWSGSLGEIETKAK
+230 SYWNSMTPSQAAQAAQELK
-245 DLKAKFDNYHANLT
+245 DKFNNYHANLT

-273 KEEEGKDY
+273 QEEEGKDY
-281 VTDFDFDSGNLGIAG
+281 VTDFDFDSGKLGIAG

-305 SYKILDNLTVSASIL
+305 YYKILDNLTVSASVL

-338 PDPINIKGS
+338 PDPIDIKGS
-347 TYADM
+347 TYANM
-352 INITDPQNSVKG
+352 VDPNNPNTVMN
-364 ALNQL
+364 AVNQL
-369 QNDTENYMD
+369 QNDAQGYMD
-378 LVTQGDV
+378 RVTNGDV
-385 LNYDMLQLEVGEAK
+385 LDYDMLQLEVSDAK

-431 RFVQPDALTELTLSA
+431 RFVQPDALTELTFSA

-472 GLKLGPIFLG
+472 GLKLGPLFVG

-492 NSVNGFIGVSIPL
+492 NSVNGFVGVSIPL
-505 NKRKAAVKRQLFYY
+505 GGRKASKEG
-519 SFSNSPIKK
+519 
-528 LVSAFNNLT
+528 
-537 FLILPHSSASDRT
+537 